1 MKRIA
6 YLLIAAFLVVNQPSI
21 EVRATAGE
29 ITDSSSFET
38 DLDGWS
44 IKATQVWGD
53 PPEAWSITRS
63 QDRARDGSTS
73 LKFVLVNINDAEKI
87 WIEKAFAVEPNQIYH
102 VTVEYALATVD
113 TIDAG
118 PRFTTITGVLTNS
131 PNSKEDLRPAFKD
144 EAHNGGSGPGFQW
157 DEKQYEFTVLS
168 SEQGMLYVV
177 IGIWGTWEVA
187 KTYYV
192 DDVRVSI
199 TKKPE
204 GSEFH
209 SFESDLQEWNAN
221 AADMESGGQPNDWSI
236 TRLEEVPLGGEDGD
250 YSVQFRLN
258 NLNENGKLWIERA
271 FAVEPRRKYKV
282 ELDYAFHHYYCAG
295 PPPKFRI
302 LAGVFRRRPLSGED
316 ILGAVQE
323 KTGIT
328 KCLWGWTHKSYSFK
342 IKSKKSDTLYVV
354 IGIWDTEK
362 AHRTYN
368 IDSVCVSVTPK

>member
-87 WIEKAFAVEPNQIYH
+87 WIEKAFAVEPSQTYNVIVDYG
-102 VTVEYALATVD
+102 LASSISATSAAF
-113 TIDAG
+113 TI
-118 PRFTTITGVLTNS
+118 ITGVLTSS
-131 PNSKEDLRPAFKD
+131 PDTREDLRPAFKD
-144 EAHNGGSGPGFQW
+144 EANNGTREGGYKW
-157 DEKQYEFTVLS
+157 RDAAYAFTVQS
-168 SEQGMLYVV
+168 REQGMLYVV
-177 IGIWGTWEVA
+177 IGIWGTWEV
-187 KTYYV
+187 TDIYYI
-192 DDVRVSI
+192 DDIRISI
-199 TKKPE
+199 SKKPE
-204 GSEFH
+204 GAEFY
-209 SFESDLQEWNAN
+209 SFENDLEGWTSN
-221 AADMESGGQPNDWSI
+221 AADMDSGGQANDWSL
-236 TRLEEVPLGGEDGD
+236 TRVEEIPYGGEDGK
-250 YSVQFRLN
+250 YSIRLDLN
-258 NLNENGKLWIERA
+258 NLNENGKIWIERA

-368 IDSVCVSVTPK
+368 IDSVCVSITPK